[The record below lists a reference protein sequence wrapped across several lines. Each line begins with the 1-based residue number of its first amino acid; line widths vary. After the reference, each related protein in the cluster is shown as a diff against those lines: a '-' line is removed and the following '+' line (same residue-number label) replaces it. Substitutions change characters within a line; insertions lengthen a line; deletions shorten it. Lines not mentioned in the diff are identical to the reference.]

1 MNCRNLE
8 TIITELARGQMLEA
22 RVKEDAIIHME
33 ACKLCASRFADEQS
47 LTAGLRTIAARAAGA
62 EAPLRVEAALLS
74 AFRQG
79 TATPFVQGN
88 MTPHTKALPWLPW
101 SIAAA
106 AAILIF
112 SVFGLPRLL
121 PNASRTGVEQE
132 ARNGRPAAVASSATG
147 TMPDSGQNEPG
158 IQLPN
163 SGINPYEASAG
174 GAPVPRSINRR
185 RASLQAAALRNKP
198 AQPSNSFGTTVS
210 AAASDEITTEFL
222 PISYGSNLSQLD
234 DGQVVRVE
242 LPRSALQSFGLPV
255 NAERAGERVKA
266 DVLLG
271 HDGVARAIRFVR

>member
-33 ACKLCASRFADEQS
+33 ACKLCAARFADEQS
-47 LTAGLRTIAARAAGA
+47 LTAGLRSLAARSAAA

-79 TATPFVQGN
+79 GAAPFVSGN
-88 MTPHTKALPWLPW
+88 ITPQTKALLWLPW

-112 SVFGLPRLL
+112 SVLGLPRLL
-121 PNASRTGVEQE
+121 PDASRAGVEQS
-132 ARNGRPAAVASSATG
+132 ARVDRPSVASSTTGALPESAQNGPESQSTTSIGSPEDDSAAVAS
-147 TMPDSGQNEPG
+147 MPRTS
-158 IQLPN
+158 
-163 SGINPYEASAG
+163 Y
-174 GAPVPRSINRR
+174 RR
-185 RASLQAAALRNKP
+185 RAVMQAAALRNRPIRP
-198 AQPSNSFGTTVS
+198 ANSFRPTASAGTN
-210 AAASDEITTEFL
+210 DEITTDFL

>member
-22 RVKEDAIIHME
+22 RVKEDALAHME
-33 ACKLCASRFADEQS
+33 ACRLCASRFADEQS
-47 LTAGLRTIAARAAGA
+47 LTAGLQAVAALSAVT
-62 EAPLRVEAALLS
+62 EAPPRVEAALLS
-74 AFRQG
+74 AFRRG
-79 TATPFVQGN
+79 TATPFLQGN
-88 MTPHTKALPWLPW
+88 TAPQPKALPWLPW

-112 SVFGLPRLL
+112 SVLGLPRLF
-121 PNASRTGVEQE
+121 PNASRPSVEQG
-132 ARNGRPAAVASSATG
+132 ARNDHPAVASSTTG
-147 TMPDSGQNEPG
+147 AIPESAQSGHG
-158 IQLPN
+158 IQPTN
-163 SGINPYEASAG
+163 PVENPYEAPVGVAS
-174 GAPVPRSINRR
+174 VPRSINRR
-185 RASLQAAALRNKP
+185 RAAFQTTALRNRPVQP
-198 AQPSNSFGTTVS
+198 ANSFGTTAS
-210 AAASDEITTEFL
+210 AVTNDEITTDFL

>member
-8 TIITELARGQMLEA
+8 SIVTELARGQMLEA
-22 RVKEDAIIHME
+22 RVKEDALAHME
-33 ACKLCASRFADEQS
+33 ACERCASRFADEQS
-47 LTAGLRTIAARAAGA
+47 LTAGLRAVAARAAAIETPQG
-62 EAPLRVEAALLS
+62 VEAALLS

-79 TATPFVQGN
+79 GATAPLVSTNTRTQ
-88 MTPHTKALPWLPW
+88 TKALPWLPW

-106 AAILIF
+106 ATFLIF
-112 SVFGLPRLL
+112 SLFGLPRLL
-121 PNASRTGVEQE
+121 PDASRGVTQQE
-132 ARNGRPAAVASSATG
+132 ARNAQAASVSSQASRA
-147 TMPDSGQNEPG
+147 PEAAQ
-158 IQLPN
+158 
-163 SGINPYEASAG
+163 YEAEAQQPNGVDGPGEYTAVDTPLSR
-174 GAPVPRSINRR
+174 PVNRR
-185 RASLQAAALRNKP
+185 RAYLQTAGLRSRPTPRANNLEP
-198 AQPSNSFGTTVS
+198 ATTDSNE
-210 AAASDEITTEFL
+210 EITTDFM